1 LDDIDVRLKWSG
13 MFHRRK
19 RAPGT
24 FMMRL
29 KVLTA
34 LSAPISYPVV
44 FIVTMNLWTHV
55 EWNGP
60 QWTNQQL
67 QLCKNLLTP
76 FGNGLE
82 EHLEWLM
89 PFGFVVLGL
98 LHAMTVILDLDRL
111 CFGLTSCKC
120 LEEALTGVS
129 GGQVPNGELSSKQ
142 LRFLGDQITH
152 LGEKGCADITTRA
165 NIQLR
170 GMDLTDSAAIFEV
183 RAISG

>member
-1 LDDIDVRLKWSG
+1 
-13 MFHRRK
+13 
-19 RAPGT
+19 
-24 FMMRL
+24 
-29 KVLTA
+29 
-34 LSAPISYPVV
+34 
-44 FIVTMNLWTHV
+44 
-55 EWNGP
+55 
-60 QWTNQQL
+60 
-67 QLCKNLLTP
+67 
-76 FGNGLE
+76 
-82 EHLEWLM
+82 M

-111 CFGLTSCKC
+111 CLGLTLCKC
-120 LEEALTGVS
+120 LTDALTGVS

-183 RAISG
+183 RAISGYFHRWDICRFRSQSRASRAFQAGQVRTKLQPWLGWGIASY